1 MRCWDSEPAERV
13 AFAVLSALAFGK
25 ILYLV
30 MGLEAYGSFILILIR
45 VTRQDLPIFVVIYTV
60 RRARAAVDGGGCCA
74 CGSSTRVGERR
85 IRGFPQRRASALA
98 KRARAAVA
106 VAVGFPFRS
115 GAAACLL
122 SELSGHC

>member
-13 AFAVLSALAFGK
+13 AFAGLSGLTYGK

-60 RRARAAVDGGGCCA
+60 RRAPAPPLMVWAAALGREQSRSHHHRAA
-74 CGSSTRVGERR
+74 
-85 IRGFPQRRASALA
+85 
-98 KRARAAVA
+98 
-106 VAVGFPFRS
+106 
-115 GAAACLL
+115 
-122 SELSGHC
+122 